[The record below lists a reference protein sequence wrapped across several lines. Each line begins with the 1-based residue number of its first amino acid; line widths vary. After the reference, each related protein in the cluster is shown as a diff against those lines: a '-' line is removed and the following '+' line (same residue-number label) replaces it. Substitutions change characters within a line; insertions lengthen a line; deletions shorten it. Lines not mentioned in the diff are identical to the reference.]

1 MCSIE
6 VDKTRTWTFE
16 EIDTKIA
23 EVTACISMVADE
35 VIRKT
40 RIKERDH
47 RPLPVK
53 IVALMKKRSQTVKE
67 KHKSRGKSKEWVNQD
82 MFGQIKSLCGSRTT
96 HSKPLVVDGKN
107 YVRDEDKASHLLF
120 HYEKVLSEQIPAN
133 ENLEE
138 ILRVT
143 KKIRND
149 IVVEQEG

>member
-6 VDKTRTWTFE
+6 VDRTRTWTFE

-47 RPLPVK
+47 GSLPVK

-82 MFGQIKSLCGSRTT
+82 MFGQIKS
-96 HSKPLVVDGKN
+96 
-107 YVRDEDKASHLLF
+107 
-120 HYEKVLSEQIPAN
+120 EQIPVN

-143 KKIRND
+143 KKIRDD